1 MAARFVAHVL
11 LGAALLLAAAGA
23 FNYAIDP
30 YQQYRIP
37 TRHEPRFY
45 AAFQRFENPGIA
57 RHYDFDRAI
66 IGSSMTEN
74 LAGSEV
80 DAAFEGGRTMNLS
93 LSAMTAWDA
102 RQLLEV
108 ALRRGTLRQVLYNLD
123 FNAFSGAVDRTGFP
137 EPLPLYLYDEAIWN
151 DYPYLLSAA
160 TLRKSAEIVAGRRVN
175 RFSTDPDRPWYWAG
189 AATFSARRAVEGLDP
204 ADINRRFRQPPRT
217 LEGMRASFTAN
228 VLAVVRAHPR
238 VEFVFVY
245 PPYSALVWADFRQ
258 RAQLEITLA
267 FKREL
272 FEALAPLPNVRIFD
286 FQAERPVVENLD
298 LYSDIYHF
306 SPEVGRA
313 ILAAV
318 AAGANRVTRENLES
332 GIRELRRL
340 AEDTDPARVIAS
352 ARTRPPS
359 AP

>member
-1 MAARFVAHVL
+1 MAARFVLHVLAGCALL
-11 LGAALLLAAAGA
+11 LGAVGA
-23 FNYAIDP
+23 FNYAVDP

-37 TRHEPRFY
+37 AREPRFY

-57 RHYDFDRAI
+57 RHYAFDRAI

-80 DAAFEGGRTMNLS
+80 DAALGGGRTMNLS

-102 RQLLEV
+102 RKLLEV

-123 FNAFSGAVDRTGFP
+123 YNAFSGAVERTGFP
-137 EPLPLYLYDEAIWN
+137 EPLPAYLYDESAWN
-151 DYPYLLSAA
+151 DYPYLLSVA
-160 TLRKSAEIVAGRRVN
+160 TLRKSAEIVAGLRVN

-189 AATFSARRAVEGLDP
+189 GASFSAGRAVEGIDP

-217 LEGMRASFTAN
+217 PEGMRASFSAN
-228 VLAVVRAHPR
+228 VLALVKAHPG

-258 RAQLEITLA
+258 RGQLETTLA

-272 FEALAPLPNVRIFD
+272 FEALAPLPNARIFD
-286 FQAERPVVENLD
+286 FQAERAIVENLD

-306 SPEVGRA
+306 SPGVGRA
-313 ILAAV
+313 TLAAI
-318 AAGANRVTRENLES
+318 AAGRNRVTRENLEP
-332 GIRELRRL
+332 GIEALRRL
-340 AEDTDPARVIAS
+340 AADTDPERVIAS
-352 ARTRPPS
+352 ARRRPPS